1 MDATLYEEKT
11 FENAVTRGAGK
22 CHDRRIAVALAAV
35 ESRGIFF
42 RDNKLI
48 QKPSCP

>member
-11 FENAVTRGAGK
+11 FENAVTRQVGR
-22 CHDRRIAVALAAV
+22 CHDKRIAAAPATV

-48 QKPSCP
+48 QKPSRP